1 MSTNYERGD
10 GPTEPL
16 RGANQT
22 EPIRDSTADDPTNST
37 QPGRRPRVGTVVWG
51 LIIIALASILI
62 LAEVATI
69 SLDFGQVMIGL
80 LIGAGLAL
88 VIGGLISAKNREK
101 DDKQP

>member
-1 MSTNYERGD
+1 MSNNYDAGNSSTNVDSQSETPR
-10 GPTEPL
+10 
-16 RGANQT
+16 RRAKVGA
-22 EPIRDSTADDPTNST
+22 
-37 QPGRRPRVGTVVWG
+37 VVWG
-51 LIIIALASILI
+51 LIIIALAAVLI

-69 SLDFGQVMIGL
+69 SLDIGQVMIGL

>member
-1 MSTNYERGD
+1 MSNNYD
-10 GPTEPL
+10 GVS
-16 RGANQT
+16 G
-22 EPIRDSTADDPTNST
+22 STASSSQADVDNNAESE
-37 QPGRRPRVGTVVWG
+37 QRRARVGTVVWG
-51 LIIIALASILI
+51 LIIIALAGILI

>member
-1 MSTNYERGD
+1 MSNNYDAVSG
-10 GPTEPL
+10 
-16 RGANQT
+16 
-22 EPIRDSTADDPTNST
+22 STASSSHAGMDSQADVDSNPR
-37 QPGRRPRVGTVVWG
+37 PERRPARVGTVVWG
-51 LIIIALASILI
+51 LIIMALAGILI
-62 LAEVATI
+62 LAEVVTI

>member
-1 MSTNYERGD
+1 MSNNYDAGNSSTD
-10 GPTEPL
+10 LGSQNL
-16 RGANQT
+16 
-22 EPIRDSTADDPTNST
+22 DSPDLGRQDLDSNSA
-37 QPGRRPRVGTVVWG
+37 PERRPARVGTVVWG
-51 LIIIALASILI
+51 LIIIALAGILI

-69 SLDFGQVMIGL
+69 NLDFGQVLIGL